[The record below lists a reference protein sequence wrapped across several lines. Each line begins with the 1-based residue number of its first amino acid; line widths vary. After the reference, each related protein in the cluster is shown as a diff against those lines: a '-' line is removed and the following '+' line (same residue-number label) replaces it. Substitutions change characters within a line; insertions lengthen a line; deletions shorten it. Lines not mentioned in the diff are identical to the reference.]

1 MPIGNKKGLGRGITS
16 LINDYDNTAYEAEKL
31 AESGVKVQEIDISRI
46 KPNPS
51 QPRKYFNPDALAE
64 LAGSIEV
71 QGIIQPL
78 IVEEIAEH
86 SYVIVAGER
95 RYRAAKMAGLTT
107 VPCLVRNFTALQR
120 VEVALIENIQRENL
134 NPVEE
139 ARAYQYLITT
149 QGIKQEELAVRLGK
163 SRPAVTNSLRLLNLP
178 PTMLD
183 SLQDGDITSGH
194 ARALLS
200 VESPVDREVL
210 FEKIIKQQ
218 LSVRQAEE
226 MAAALNR
233 GIRAV
238 NPNKGEAE
246 KPEKKVSPEIGMVEE
261 RFLSATGCRVKVKGK
276 LNKGKIQIPYNS
288 SDELERIFRLVSK
301 GESLF
306 GGDEE

>member
-51 QPRKYFNPDALAE
+51 QPRKYFDPDALAE

-183 SLQDGDITSGH
+183 ALQDGTITSGH

-210 FEKIIKQQ
+210 FDRILKQQ
-218 LSVRQAEE
+218 LSVRQSEE
-226 MAAALNR
+226 LAAAMNR

-238 NPNKGEAE
+238 NPNRGEAE
-246 KPEKKVSPEIGMVEE
+246 KEEKKVSPEISMVEE

-301 GESLF
+301 GGSLF

>member
-31 AESGVKVQEIDISRI
+31 AEAGAKVQEIDISRI

-51 QPRKYFNPDALAE
+51 QPRKYFDPDALAE

-107 VPCLVRNFTALQR
+107 VPCLVRTFTALQR

-139 ARAYQYLITT
+139 AKAYQYLITT
-149 QGIKQEELAVRLGK
+149 QGIKQEELAVRIGK

-183 SLQDGDITSGH
+183 ALADGTISAGH
-194 ARALLS
+194 ARALLG

-210 FEKIIKQQ
+210 FEKIVKQQ

-238 NPNKGEAE
+238 NPNRGDGEKE
-246 KPEKKVSPEIGMVEE
+246 EKKVSPEIGMVEE
-261 RFLSATGCRVKVKGK
+261 RFLSATGCRVTVKGK